1 MSLSERLLA
10 IYAGILTLAL
20 AVVILGGFLNEAKKA
35 NFDEIDT
42 KRINIVEPDGTLRLV
57 ISSKARFPG
66 LYIKGKEYPHDRNTA
81 GLIFLNDEATE
92 NGGLIFGGS
101 KNWQGKVETWG
112 HLSFDQYM
120 QDQVLAIDAGEENGH
135 RYSRIKVLDEPD
147 FPISDMIGVI
157 ESAAKL
163 PREQRQDVLQK
174 AFAAKPKP
182 NDRVFL
188 GRDTDR
194 SVALR
199 LKDPEGRDRIV
210 IKVAADGTPI
220 IQFLDAA
227 GNVMRQLPEAN
238 PRISK

>member
-1 MSLSERLLA
+1 MSRSERLLA

-20 AVVILGGFLNEAKKA
+20 AIVMLGGFSKETKKA
-35 NFDEIDT
+35 SFEEINVH
-42 KRINIVEPDGTLRLV
+42 RINVIEPDGTLRLV
-57 ISSKARFPG
+57 ISDKARFPG

-101 KNWQGKVETWG
+101 RNAQGKVEAWE

-120 QDQVLAIDAGEENGH
+120 QDQVLVFGAAEENGE

-147 FPISDMIGVI
+147 FPISDMTGVL
-157 ESAAKL
+157 ESTAKL
-163 PREQRQDVLQK
+163 PPQQRQAALQK

-182 NDRVFL
+182 HERMFL
-188 GRDTDR
+188 GRDTDK

-199 LKDPEGRDRIV
+199 LKDQEGRDRVV
-210 IKVAADGTPI
+210 IKVAADGVPVL
-220 IQFLDAA
+220 QLLDGA
-227 GNVMRQLPEAN
+227 GNVTTELAQ
-238 PRISK
+238 KK